1 MLRGLRKLAG
11 VSTRDPVVPAVPD
24 ARGPGFIGIG
34 GQKSGTTWLFSHLE
48 RHPGVSFPGG
58 KEIHYWDWHYGRGIE
73 WYRDLFRGA
82 PAGTVPGDIT
92 PAYATLDQ
100 RMVEDVHRNFPDVR
114 VIYLMRNPVERAWS
128 GALHNLKIS
137 DMTSDEASDQWF
149 IDVVQ
154 SRGSILRGDHE
165 RTLRTWRSVF
175 PAESVLVE
183 TFEALKTEPRA
194 VLGRVAAHIGFDTG
208 PFDGLADQEL
218 SAPVHEG
225 YGTPMRASLGP
236 VLHELYRDRIASL
249 SDYLGRDLNHW
260 LEVCRPDTEPGPDR
274 GFRPSSVS
282 GSGLDGA
289 RPVLQA
295 VLDACGTP
303 ARSLRVLDLAAGA
316 SGLAVE
322 FGLQG
327 ATVVAFDRAPEVVGR
342 LARAC
347 RDIAPDRMTCLE
359 ADVLALDLEALGEF
373 DVVICLGLAGGIG
386 AAEFAGLMRR
396 VHVSTRR
403 VVVVDNAA
411 GPGGAGAAEEIDP
424 TVLSGVLRE
433 AGCTSVFDL
442 PLDAEPR
449 TVMLGIRGRSVT
461 VRSETSADEQVPCE
475 KGSLQQ
481 S

>member
-11 VSTRDPVVPAVPD
+11 RSTGDPVVPAVPGS
-24 ARGPGFIGIG
+24 RGPGFIGIG

-58 KEIHYWDWHYGRGIE
+58 KEIHYWDWHYGRGVE
-73 WYRDLFRGA
+73 WYRSLFDGA
-82 PAGTVPGDIT
+82 PAGTVAGDIT
-92 PAYATLDQ
+92 PAYATLDT
-100 RMVEDVHRNFPDVR
+100 RMVEDVYRNFPDAR

-154 SRGSILRGDHE
+154 SQGSILRGDHE
-165 RTLRTWRSVF
+165 RTLRTWGSVF

-183 TFEALKTEPRA
+183 TFEALKAEPRE
-194 VLGRVAAHIGFDTG
+194 VLGRVAAHIGIDPG

-236 VLHELYRDRIASL
+236 VLYELYRDRIASL
-249 SDYLGRDLNHW
+249 SDYLGRDLDHW
-260 LEVCRPDTEPGPDR
+260 LDICRPDTEPGPDN
-274 GFRPSSVS
+274 GFRPSTVP
-282 GSGLDGA
+282 GSGLDGD
-289 RPVLQA
+289 RPILQA

-322 FGLQG
+322 LGLQG
-327 ATVVAFDRAPEVVGR
+327 ATVVAVDRAPEVVGR

-373 DVVICLGLAGGIG
+373 DVVLCLGLAGRMG

-396 VHVSTRR
+396 VHVSARR
-403 VVVVDNAA
+403 VVVVDSAA
-411 GPGGAGAAEEIDP
+411 GSGGTGAADGMDL
-424 TVLSGVLRE
+424 TVVTGALGE
-433 AGCTSVFDL
+433 AGCTSVFGL
-442 PLDAEPR
+442 PLDETPR
-449 TVMLGIRGRSVT
+449 TVMLGIRGKPVT
-461 VRSETSADEQVPCE
+461 VRSGPEPDEKEPCE
-475 KGSLQQ
+475 RDLAPV
-481 S
+481 

>member
-11 VSTRDPVVPAVPD
+11 RSTGDPVVPAVPGV
-24 ARGPGFIGIG
+24 RGPGFIGIG

-58 KEIHYWDWHYGRGIE
+58 KEVHYWDWHYGRGVE
-73 WYRDLFRGA
+73 WYRGLFDGA
-82 PAGTVPGDIT
+82 PGGTVAGDIT
-92 PAYATLDQ
+92 PAYATLDT
-100 RMVEDVHRNFPDVR
+100 RMVEDVYRNFPDAR

-154 SRGSILRGDHE
+154 SQGSILRGDHE

-175 PAESVLVE
+175 PVKSVLVE
-183 TFEALKTEPRA
+183 SFEALKAEPRE
-194 VLGRVAAHIGFDTG
+194 VLGRVAAHIGIDPG

-249 SDYLGRDLNHW
+249 SDYLGRDLDHW
-260 LEVCRPDTEPGPDR
+260 LDICRPDTEPGPD
-274 GFRPSSVS
+274 GGYRPSTVP
-282 GSGLDGA
+282 GSGLDGD
-289 RPVLQA
+289 RPILQA

-303 ARSLRVLDLAAGA
+303 VRSLRVLDLAAGA

-327 ATVVAFDRAPEVVGR
+327 ATVAAADRAPEVVGR
-342 LARAC
+342 LTRAC
-347 RDIAPDRMTCLE
+347 RDIAPDRMTCFE
-359 ADVLALDLEALGEF
+359 ADVFALDLEALGEF
-373 DVVICLGLAGGIG
+373 DVVLCLGLAGRVGT
-386 AAEFAGLMRR
+386 AEFAGLMRR
-396 VHVSTRR
+396 VHVSARR
-403 VVVVDNAA
+403 VVVIDND
-411 GPGGAGAAEEIDP
+411 GAADGTDL
-424 TVLSGVLRE
+424 TVLSGALRE
-433 AGCTSVFDL
+433 AGCTTVLDL
-442 PLDAEPR
+442 PLEDARR

-461 VRSETSADEQVPCE
+461 VRSGPDGDERVSCE
-475 KGSLQQ
+475 ENSGAI
-481 S
+481 